1 MNLASASIRSSTRD
15 DKAIFS
21 TLGIAQIDV
30 SIGSRILEKVDSEI
44 ALIRA
49 RTLQVVREKMPIA
62 TLFKPE
68 LRIDLDQ
75 FVKDQMLIHQI
86 AAFLSFFHGVVDVRM
101 ISERFVTTEL
111 FLSIK
116 SMFGL
121 DSEPYLAFFYEAC
134 CDVINQKTSPS
145 KLISAIEGR
154 IYSLRRALMAQ
165 VAPHLIFANQYRC
178 AVPLQAISSIKEE
191 GASFL
196 REVLGFHLSMI
207 RGAHFSSMRN
217 NLSFVCEELIPF
229 VQKITKKFFAE
240 NGITCPE
247 NPLRFRAG
255 DNRHA
260 LVVATIMEACLKA
273 LGYKTRLLVRTDL
286 EPRVTLATAHSLIEV
301 VDEDGS
307 KFLVDPCY
315 VQFHMDVSLHDAQ
328 LPRYPVLVLEEHEVD
343 AYIEE
348 YMMKPWRGFLE
359 ELRRDNTLVR
369 AQLIQQ
375 DKIISFELNGTE
387 LPITFPPSNR
397 EDWVRDAF
405 KRVWGLSTYTRVFSN
420 RGFQEIFNGDTD
432 HHHTYDFI
440 QSMQIA
446 ALTKRPCC
454 LDIERKL
461 DELMIS
467 HALLAQNSPEALSL
481 IFQLQ
486 PAEQIKYAA
495 LVDCDPRLNGPAGI
509 DLNLNVYFRSLKK
522 RVNIEGRDLSV
533 VYGCSGADCT
543 SVLLA
548 TDACDFTFVDLTK
561 VTYAEFEEALALLK
575 ERSFSSEFQIV
586 ARLEKDEFILYQ
598 SLYAAAVSKPCATGC
613 YMNDLPLKFLFGL
626 REMGVDLDSL
636 VLKTIEEGLI
646 QLHFPWQYDLHSPV
660 RMRHVTFV
668 NTDMT
673 LPSKYPVFL
682 NEKLEAGFDIFYMK
696 ASDTAAERYPL
707 FLPEIAR
714 AIKTG
719 GWLMTGDKTFK
730 METND
735 PEVVLEGSG
744 LTFVSKKTSQTKLF
758 EDLVHPAFEPMF
770 FEFPSLALPRK
781 NRKAGSD
788 STYWSIVNLRQKI
801 ALSSCL

>member
-15 DKAIFS
+15 DKVIFS

-30 SIGSRILEKVDSEI
+30 STGLRILEKVDSEI

-68 LRIDLDQ
+68 LGIDLDQ

-86 AAFLSFFHGVVDVRM
+86 AAFLSFFDGVVDVRM

-116 SMFGL
+116 NMFGL

-145 KLISAIEGR
+145 KFISAIEGR
-154 IYSLRRALMAQ
+154 IYSLRRALVAQ
-165 VAPHLIFANQYRC
+165 VAPHLIFADQYRC
-178 AVPLQAISSIKEE
+178 AVPLQTISSIKEE
-191 GASFL
+191 GASFI
-196 REVLGFHLSMI
+196 REVLGFHLCMI
-207 RGAHFSSMRN
+207 RGLRTSSFRN
-217 NLSFVCEELIPF
+217 NLCAVCEELVPF
-229 VQKITKKFFAE
+229 VQKITKIFFIE
-240 NGITCPE
+240 NGIVCPE
-247 NPLRFRAG
+247 NPLRFRA
-255 DNRHA
+255 DNNRHA
-260 LVVATIMEACLKA
+260 LVAATIMEACLSA
-273 LGYKTRLLVRTDL
+273 LGYETRLLVRTDL

-301 VDEDGS
+301 TDEDSS
-307 KFLVDPCY
+307 KFLVDPSY
-315 VQFHMDVSLHDAQ
+315 VQFHMDVSLEDDQ
-328 LPRYPVLVLEEHEVD
+328 LPTFSVLVLEEHEVD

-348 YMMKPWRGFLE
+348 YMMKPWRGFFK
-359 ELRRDNTLVR
+359 ELRRDNMLVR

-397 EDWVRDAF
+397 EDWVRNSF
-405 KRVWGLSTYTRVFSN
+405 KRVWGLSTYTPVFSN

-432 HHHTYDFI
+432 RHSTYDFI

-454 LDIERKL
+454 SDIEKKL
-461 DELMIS
+461 DELARS
-467 HALLAQNSPEALSL
+467 PALLGQNSPEALSL

-486 PAEQIKYAA
+486 PSKQIKYAA
-495 LVDCDPRLNGPAGI
+495 LLDCDPRLNGPAGI
-509 DLNLNVYFRSLKK
+509 DLNLNVYFRSIKK
-522 RVNIEGRDLSV
+522 RVNSEGRDLSV

-586 ARLEKDEFILYQ
+586 ARLEKDDFILYQ
-598 SLYAAAVSKPCATGC
+598 SLYASAVSEHSVTEC
-613 YMNDLPLKFLFGL
+613 YMNDLPLKFLFSL
-626 REMGVDLDSL
+626 REMGVDLDDLVIESL
-636 VLKTIEEGLI
+636 KEGLI
-646 QLHFPWQYDLHSPV
+646 QVHFPWQYDLHSPV

-682 NEKLEAGFDIFYMK
+682 REKLETRFDIFYMK
-696 ASDTAAERYPL
+696 ASDTTAERYPL
-707 FLPEIAR
+707 FLSEIAR
-714 AIKTG
+714 AMKTG

-730 METND
+730 METKD
-735 PEVVLEGSG
+735 PEIVLQASG
-744 LTFVSKKTSQTKLF
+744 LTFIREKTREIELLENF
-758 EDLVHPAFEPMF
+758 VHLPFEPI
-770 FEFPSLALPRK
+770 
-781 NRKAGSD
+781 
-788 STYWSIVNLRQKI
+788 YY
-801 ALSSCL
+801 